1 MSIEITIVKSPSDLQ
16 SAKPYQI
23 FTEQGG
29 TIGRGSDNT
38 WTVEDPE
45 KFVSTKHS
53 QIVFEHGQYYLMDVS
68 TNGTFLNG
76 SSEPVGHGNRVPLKD
91 GDRFAL
97 GEYEFLVSMGNSSRG
112 APGASDDPFS
122 TGTFADTGNG
132 GDSGQDMLS
141 MLSDTRT
148 DPFSGA
154 SPGFDASIAPLLT
167 PGYTENDPLQAL
179 DDAAGRG
186 RAHNPFM
193 GRGDSGSQ
201 ADNADPMQHAVKWP
215 NSFPDPNSAIPENWL
230 DDDAP
235 SADLRPPQKFADRAP
250 PVSVDPQAIQKLQAL
265 EQRCAALEAE
275 RQKLLGHIKVL
286 TQQQR
291 NTRAVAPVTASPA
304 QPGAVDGTLVE
315 AMGLAKW
322 DLSVQKKAE
331 ISQIAGAIVRETME
345 GLMQA
350 LAFRK
355 KIKEEFR
362 INVTTIQPVENNPLK
377 FSANLEDAL
386 ENMFV
391 KDNKAYQK
399 PLDAVREGFCGISEH
414 QLAVLAGMQAAFRGM
429 IDRLDPTSLE
439 QRFEKYRKAGVIKV
453 GQKAK
458 NWESYKEFHKD
469 LVGDIDKSFQH
480 LFGYDF
486 VQAYEEQLQRLLV
499 ARKTRAK
506 SSARD

>member
-1 MSIEITIVKSPSDLQ
+1 MSIEITIVKSPSNLPV
-16 SAKPYQI
+16 AKPYHI

-29 TIGRGSDNT
+29 TIGRGADNA

-45 KFVSTKHS
+45 KFISSRHS

-76 SSEPVGHGNRVPLKD
+76 SHEPVGHGNRVPLKD

-97 GEYEFLVSMGNSSRG
+97 GEYEFLVSMRNGAG
-112 APGASDDPFS
+112 APALANDPFGDPAFAS
-122 TGTFADTGNG
+122 GGGGAQGDVLDVLSGPRNDPFADMSPTF
-132 GDSGQDMLS
+132 DS
-141 MLSDTRT
+141 
-148 DPFSGA
+148 P
-154 SPGFDASIAPLLT
+154 IAPLLT
-167 PGYTENDPLQAL
+167 PGYVENDPLQAL
-179 DDAAGRG
+179 DKAAGRHASAPVFHG
-186 RAHNPFM
+186 HGN
-193 GRGDSGSQ
+193 GVSQ
-201 ADNADPMQHAVKWP
+201 PDNADPLQHAMKWP
-215 NSFPDPNSAIPENWL
+215 SAFPDPTAAIPEDWYN
-230 DDDAP
+230 DDASAAAP
-235 SADLRPPQKFADRAP
+235 SVPPLATPASALADARLMQRLHAA
-250 PVSVDPQAIQKLQAL
+250 

-275 RQKLLGHIKVL
+275 RQKLMGHIKAL
-286 TQQQR
+286 TTQQR
-291 NTRAVAPVTASPA
+291 NARAAGAIPAESPRPVAADA
-304 QPGAVDGTLVE
+304 DLIA
-315 AMGLAKW
+315 AMGLSKW
-322 DLSVQKKAE
+322 DLAPHKKAE
-331 ISQIAGAIVRETME
+331 ISHIAGAIVRETME

-391 KDNKAYQK
+391 KENKAYQK
-399 PLDAVREGFCGISEH
+399 PLDAVREGFHGISEH

-429 IDRLDPTSLE
+429 IDRLDPTALE

-469 LVGDIDKSFQH
+469 LVDDIDNSFQH

-486 VQAYEEQLQRLLV
+486 VQAYEEQLQRLAV
-499 ARKTRAK
+499 ARKARAK
-506 SSARD
+506 SAKE

>member
-1 MSIEITIVKSPSDLQ
+1 MSIEITIVKSPSNLPV
-16 SAKPYQI
+16 AKPYHI
-23 FTEQGG
+23 FTEHGG
-29 TIGRGSDNT
+29 TIGRGADNA

-45 KFVSTKHS
+45 KFISSRHS

-97 GEYEFLVSMGNSSRG
+97 GEYEFLVSMRNGGG
-112 APGASDDPFS
+112 APMRTDDPFGDGAFVAGGGS
-122 TGTFADTGNG
+122 GAHSDVLDALSGPRNDPFADMSPTF
-132 GDSGQDMLS
+132 DS
-141 MLSDTRT
+141 
-148 DPFSGA
+148 P
-154 SPGFDASIAPLLT
+154 IAPLLA
-167 PGYTENDPLQAL
+167 PGYVKNDPLQAL
-179 DDAAGRG
+179 DKAAGRNQ
-186 RAHNPFM
+186 APLPFHVN
-193 GRGDSGSQ
+193 GHGASQ
-201 ADNADPMQHAVKWP
+201 PDNADPLQHAVKWP
-215 NSFPDPNSAIPENWL
+215 SAYPDPTSAIPEDWY
-230 DDDAP
+230 DDDSSVAAP
-235 SADLRPPQKFADRAP
+235 SSPP
-250 PVSVDPQAIQKLQAL
+250 PVAAPVPAPVDARLAQRLQAA

-275 RQKLLGHIKVL
+275 RQKLMGHIKVL
-286 TQQQR
+286 TAQQR
-291 NTRAVAPVTASPA
+291 NARAGTTGANESPRAVTADA
-304 QPGAVDGTLVE
+304 DLIE
-315 AMGLAKW
+315 ALGLSKW
-322 DLSVQKKAE
+322 ELSAQKKAE
-331 ISQIAGAIVRETME
+331 ISHVAGAIVRETME

-391 KDNKAYQK
+391 KENKAYQK
-399 PLDAVREGFCGISEH
+399 PLDAVREGFHGISEH

-429 IDRLDPTSLE
+429 IDRLDPTALE

-469 LVGDIDKSFQH
+469 LVDDIDNSFQH

-499 ARKTRAK
+499 ARKARKKSTAK
-506 SSARD
+506 D